1 MFLLNEL
8 PMAQPS
14 IKGFPY
20 FNHHSSFKM
29 PRCIAK
35 KDNGTQCKC
44 NAVIGSSFCG
54 THQNW
59 GNVMSFGQSSF
70 VEDEWTNSYN
80 PRYVASPSVGR
91 VGVDDLFDILG
102 R

>member
-1 MFLLNEL
+1 
-8 PMAQPS
+8 MAHPS
-14 IKGFPY
+14 VKASCST
-20 FNHHSSFKM
+20 HQSFKM

-54 THQNW
+54 THQSW
-59 GNVMSFGQSSF
+59 GNVMSFSTPSF
-70 VEDEWTNSYN
+70 VEGEWTNSYDPKN
-80 PRYVASPSVGR
+80 
-91 VGVDDLFDILG
+91 VDDPTVGYINVEDLYDIIG

>member
-1 MFLLNEL
+1 
-8 PMAQPS
+8 
-14 IKGFPY
+14 
-20 FNHHSSFKM
+20 M

-54 THQNW
+54 THQTW
-59 GNVMSFGQSSF
+59 GNVMNFETSPF
-70 VEDEWTNSYN
+70 VEDEWTSCYQ
-80 PRYVASPSVGR
+80 PTYVDTPMVNYI
-91 VGVDDLFDILG
+91 GVDDLVNMIG

>member
-1 MFLLNEL
+1 MYFYLMTHQWHSHQSKFPLLTH
-8 PMAQPS
+8 QS
-14 IKGFPY
+14 I
-20 FNHHSSFKM
+20 SKM

-59 GNVMSFGQSSF
+59 GEIMTFGTPSF
-70 VEDEWTNSYN
+70 VEDEWTTSYQ
-80 PRYVASPSVGR
+80 PKYVDDPSVGC
-91 VGVDDLFDILG
+91 VGVDDLYDILG